1 MGLLDGVLGGA
12 LGGVLGKLGQG
23 GQPGQGAQPGPGGQ
37 GSQLG
42 PLIQIALQLLQQS
55 GGLAGIVEKFKK
67 AGFGAQAASWVGTGA
82 NQALSPDQVNQV
94 IGQDT
99 IGQLAGQVGMQPAQ
113 LSQGLAEVL
122 PDLINQGTPSGQ
134 INSGDENNLTDQ
146 LEGLLKGFKL

>member
-23 GQPGQGAQPGPGGQ
+23 GTGQSGPAGQGAN
-37 GSQLG
+37 LG

-82 NQALSPDQVNQV
+82 NQAISPDQVNQV
-94 IGQDT
+94 IGSDT

-113 LSQGLAEVL
+113 LSQGLADVL
-122 PDLINQGTPSGQ
+122 PDLINQGTPTGQ
-134 INSGDENNLTDQ
+134 INSGDEATLTNQ
-146 LEGLLKGFKL
+146 LQGLLKGFSL